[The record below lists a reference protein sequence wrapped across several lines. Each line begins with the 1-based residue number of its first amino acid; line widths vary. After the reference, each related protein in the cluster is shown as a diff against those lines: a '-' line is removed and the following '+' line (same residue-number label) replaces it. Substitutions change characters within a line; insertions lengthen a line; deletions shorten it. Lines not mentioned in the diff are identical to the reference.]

1 MQLDRRLTL
10 FVYLVGVFLTC
21 LLVGDLIGGKLTQID
36 VGGPRTFSVGQLSF
50 PITFVL
56 TDIFNEFYG
65 RKTAR
70 QVTYL
75 AFMMV
80 GIALLIINAAA
91 LMPWASFTADA
102 GWKGVNEESFD
113 RVFTSANRI
122 QLSSMAA
129 FLTAQLVDISIF
141 FFIKRVT
148 GNRFL
153 WLRATGSTVV
163 SQLIDTIIIT
173 SLAFGHLMTFDQ
185 IVDVILAS
193 YVIKLCWAV
202 GMTPVIY
209 GLHELLERVFGIPP
223 LSSAERAADVGGIKP
238 A

>member
-1 MQLDRRLTL
+1 MQLDRRMTL

-21 LLVGDLIGGKLTQID
+21 LLVGDLIGGKLTEVD
-36 VGGPRTFSVGQLSF
+36 VGGTRTFSVGQLCF

-75 AFMMV
+75 AFVMV
-80 GIALLIINAAA
+80 GIALAIINLAA
-91 LMPWASFTADA
+91 LMPWAGFTKAPD
-102 GWKGVNEESFD
+102 WDGVTPEAFD
-113 RVFTSANRI
+113 RVFTNANRI

-129 FLTAQLVDISIF
+129 FLTAQLIDITVF
-141 FFIKRVT
+141 FAIKKAT
-148 GNRFL
+148 GERFL
-153 WLRATGSTVV
+153 WLRATGSTAI
-163 SQLIDTIIIT
+163 SQLIDTVVIM
-173 SLAFGHLMTFDQ
+173 SLAFGHLMTWSQ
-185 IVDVILAS
+185 LWEVIFAS

-209 GLHELLERVFGIPP
+209 GLHELLERVFKIPP
-223 LSSAERAADVGGIKP
+223 LSATAR
-238 A
+238 

>member
-10 FVYLVGVFLTC
+10 FLYLVGIFLTC
-21 LLVGDLIGGKLTQID
+21 LLVGDLTGGKLTQVD
-36 VGGPRTFSVGQLSF
+36 VGGARVFSVGQLSF

-75 AFMMV
+75 SFVMV
-80 GIALLIINAAA
+80 GLALLIINAAA
-91 LMPWASFTADA
+91 QFPFAPFTTGDD
-102 GWKGVNEESFD
+102 WKGVNPEAFD

-122 QLSSMAA
+122 QLSSMCA
-129 FLTAQLVDISIF
+129 FLTAQLIDITIF
-141 FFIKRVT
+141 FLIKKAT

-163 SQLIDTIIIT
+163 SQLIDTIVIT
-173 SLAFGHLMTFDQ
+173 SLAFGHLRT
-185 IVDVILAS
+185 AS
-193 YVIKLCWAV
+193 EIQDMIINSYIIKLCWAV

-209 GLHELLERVFGIPP
+209 GVHELLERVMKIPP
-223 LSSAERAADVGGIKP
+223 LTAAERAADVGNIKQ
-238 A
+238 

>member
-21 LLVGDLIGGKLTQID
+21 LLVGDLIGGKLTQVD
-36 VGGPRTFSVGQLSF
+36 VAGPRTFSVGQLAF
-50 PITFVL
+50 PVTFVL

-75 AFMMV
+75 AFLMV
-80 GIALLIINAAA
+80 GIALLVINAAA
-91 LMPWASFTADA
+91 LMPWAPFTTTPD
-102 GWKGVNEESFD
+102 WQGVTPEAFD

-122 QLSSMAA
+122 QLSSMTA
-129 FLTAQLVDISIF
+129 FLTAQLIDISVF
-141 FFIKRVT
+141 FLIKRAT
-148 GNRFL
+148 GSRLL
-153 WLRATGSTVV
+153 WLRATGSTAV
-163 SQLIDTIIIT
+163 SQLIDTVVIT

-185 IVDVILAS
+185 IVEVITAS
-193 YVIKLCWAV
+193 YVIKLCWAI

-209 GLHELLERVFGIPP
+209 GVHELLERVFRIPP
-223 LSSAERAADVGGIKP
+223 LSAAERQTDVGGMR
-238 A
+238 

>member
-21 LLVGDLIGGKLTQID
+21 LLVGDLIGGKLTQVD
-36 VGGPRTFSVGQLSF
+36 VAGPRTFSVGQLAF
-50 PITFVL
+50 PVTFVL

-75 AFMMV
+75 AFLMV
-80 GIALLIINAAA
+80 GIALLVINAAA
-91 LMPWASFTADA
+91 LMPWAPFTTTPD
-102 GWKGVNEESFD
+102 WQGVTPEAFD

-122 QLSSMAA
+122 QLSSMTA
-129 FLTAQLVDISIF
+129 FLTAQLIDISVF
-141 FFIKRVT
+141 FLIKRAT
-148 GNRFL
+148 GSRFL
-153 WLRATGSTVV
+153 WLRATGSTAV
-163 SQLIDTIIIT
+163 SQLIDTVVIT

-185 IVDVILAS
+185 IVEVITAS
-193 YVIKLCWAV
+193 YVIKLCWAI

-209 GLHELLERVFGIPP
+209 GVHELLERVFRIPP
-223 LSSAERAADVGGIKP
+223 LSAAERQTDVGGMR
-238 A
+238 

>member
-10 FVYLVGVFLTC
+10 FFYLVGIFLTC
-21 LLVGDLIGGKLTQID
+21 LIVGDLTGGKLTQVD
-36 VGGPRTFSVGQLSF
+36 VSGPRIFSVGQLAF

-75 AFMMV
+75 SFVMV
-80 GIALLIINAAA
+80 GLALAIINTAA
-91 LMPWASFTADA
+91 LFPFADFTKDPNTWGGVTPDA
-102 GWKGVNEESFD
+102 FD

-122 QLSSMAA
+122 QLSSMCA
-129 FLTAQLVDISIF
+129 FLTAQLIDISIF
-141 FFIKRVT
+141 FLIKKAT

-163 SQLIDTIIIT
+163 SQLIDTIVIT
-173 SLAFGHLMTFDQ
+173 SLAFGHLRTFDE
-185 IVDVILAS
+185 ITDMIINS
-193 YVIKLCWAV
+193 YIIKLCWAV

-209 GLHELLERVFGIPP
+209 GIHELLERVMGIPP
-223 LSSAERAADVGGIKP
+223 LSPAERAADVGNIK
-238 A
+238 

>member
-1 MQLDRRLTL
+1 MQLDPRMKL

-36 VGGPRTFSVGQLSF
+36 VAGTRVFSVGQLCF

-75 AFMMV
+75 AFIMV
-80 GIALLIINAAA
+80 GIALLVINAAA
-91 LMPWASFTADA
+91 LMPWATDA
-102 GWKGVNEESFD
+102 TKPGWTGVTPDAFD

-122 QLSSMAA
+122 QLSSMCA
-129 FLTAQLVDISIF
+129 FLLAQLIDITIF
-141 FFIKRVT
+141 FAIKKAT
-148 GNRFL
+148 GERFL
-153 WLRATGSTVV
+153 WLRATGSTAI
-163 SQLIDTIIIT
+163 SQLIDTIVIM
-173 SLAFGHLMTFDQ
+173 SLAFGHLLTWDGLCNL
-185 IVDVILAS
+185 IISS
-193 YVIKLCWAV
+193 YVIKLCWAI

-209 GLHELLERVFGIPP
+209 GLHELLERVFKIPP
-223 LSSAERAADVGGIKP
+223 LSATARSAGTP
-238 A
+238 

>member
-1 MQLDRRLTL
+1 MKLDPRMTL

-21 LLVGDLIGGKLTQID
+21 LLVGDLIGGKLTEID
-36 VGGPRTFSVGQLSF
+36 VFGPRTFSVGQLCF

-65 RKTAR
+65 RQVAR
-70 QVTYL
+70 QVTFL
-75 AFMMV
+75 AFLMV
-80 GIALLIINAAA
+80 GIALAIINLAG
-91 LMPWASFTADA
+91 LMPWAPFTTAADWA
-102 GWKGVNEESFD
+102 GVNAEAFD

-129 FLTAQLVDISIF
+129 FLLAQLVDITVFFSI
-141 FFIKRVT
+141 KKAT

-153 WLRATGSTVV
+153 WLRATGSTAI
-163 SQLIDTIIIT
+163 SQLIDTIVIM

-185 IVDVILAS
+185 LTNVIISS
-193 YVIKLCWAV
+193 YIIKLCWAV

-209 GLHELLERVFGIPP
+209 GLHELLERVFKIPP
-223 LSSAERAADVGGIKP
+223 LSATAR
-238 A
+238 

>member
-36 VGGPRTFSVGQLSF
+36 VGGPRTFSVGQLAF

-80 GIALLIINAAA
+80 GIALVVINLAA
-91 LMPWASFTADA
+91 LMPWAPFTAGAD
-102 GWKGVNEESFD
+102 WKGVNAEAFD

-122 QLSSMAA
+122 QLSSMTA
-129 FLTAQLVDISIF
+129 FLTAQLIDISIF
-141 FFIKRVT
+141 FLIKRAT

-163 SQLIDTIIIT
+163 SQLVDTVVIT

-185 IVDVILAS
+185 IVDVIVAS

-209 GLHELLERVFGIPP
+209 GVHELLERVFGIPP
-223 LSSAERAADVGGIKP
+223 LSPAERAAEVGTIQR
-238 A
+238 